1 MDAAQLPALFAAIDR
16 RDVEAFAQF
25 LSPDAVFRFSAQPEV
40 AGKAAVVA
48 AVQGF
53 FGGIA
58 GIEHALERSWELPD
72 ALVCEGQV
80 TYTRLDGQRVS
91 VPFAN
96 VLALAPDGLIGEYRV
111 YVDASALF
119 RA

>member
-1 MDAAQLPALFAAIDR
+1 MDATQLPALFAAIDQ
-16 RDVEAFAQF
+16 RDVSGFSQF

-40 AGKAAVVA
+40 AGKAAVSA

-53 FGGIA
+53 FEAIA
-58 GIEHALERSWELPD
+58 GIEHTLERSWELSD

-80 TYTRLDGQRVS
+80 TYTRLDGHRVT

-96 VLALAPDGLIGEYRV
+96 VLKLAPDGLIGEYRV